1 MKRVF
6 LLAAVAAATLATS
19 CGSSFSRGIDTL
31 SYCVGVNVGMSM
43 RFGMEGMDVDRD
55 IVVNTMEDFYKN
67 GSLEDPKVMEN
78 RQKMMEFQ
86 YGRYMQYLHAKRMQD
101 MVETDRPDTLEPLPA
116 LYDDVFTRESVSEM
130 IGLDFGAMAKG
141 LNEKVDIK
149 TLVMAI
155 DDCQALESVE
165 QADTLLRLSEA
176 QMRDFTQRYVAEQ
189 QRKAQ
194 EEREK
199 AMKEHEKAMKENTEL
214 SAKWLEEV
222 AKEEGVLKTESGLL
236 YRIDRQGSEVMATK
250 DEDVVL
256 VHYEGK
262 TRNGNIFDSSYERNE
277 PISFGLNQVIKGWTE
292 GMKLVGEG
300 GQITLW
306 IPSELAYGER
316 GAGADI
322 GPNEALTF
330 KVELLKV
337 NPEE

>member
-1 MKRVF
+1 
-6 LLAAVAAATLATS
+6 
-19 CGSSFSRGIDTL
+19 
-31 SYCVGVNVGMSM
+31 
-43 RFGMEGMDVDRD
+43 
-55 IVVNTMEDFYKN
+55 
-67 GSLEDPKVMEN
+67 MEN

-101 MVETDRPDTLEPLPA
+101 MVKTDRPDTLEPLPA

-141 LNEKVDIK
+141 LNEEVDIK

-165 QADTLLRLSEA
+165 QADTLLRLSDA

-199 AMKEHEKAMKENTEL
+199 ALKENTEL

-222 AKEEGVLKTESGLL
+222 AKEEGVQKTESGLL
-236 YRIDRQGSEVMATK
+236 YRIDRQGSEVKATK

-330 KVELLKV
+330 KVELLEV

>member
-101 MVETDRPDTLEPLPA
+101 MVKTDRPDTLEPLPA

-199 AMKEHEKAMKENTEL
+199 TLKENTEL

-222 AKEEGVLKTESGLL
+222 AKEEGVQKTESGLL
-236 YRIDRQGSEVMATK
+236 YRIDRQGSEVKATK

>member
-101 MVETDRPDTLEPLPA
+101 MVKTDRPDTLEPLPA

-199 AMKEHEKAMKENTEL
+199 AMKENTEF

-222 AKEEGVLKTESGLL
+222 AKEEGVQKTESGLL
-236 YRIDRQGSEVMATK
+236 YRIDRQGSEVKATK

>member
-1 MKRVF
+1 MFLKMKRVF

-101 MVETDRPDTLEPLPA
+101 MVKTDRPDTLEPLPA

-199 AMKEHEKAMKENTEL
+199 ALKENTEL

-222 AKEEGVLKTESGLL
+222 AKEEGVQKTESGLL
-236 YRIDRQGSEVMATK
+236 YRIDRQGSEVKATK

-330 KVELLKV
+330 KVELLEV

>member
-1 MKRVF
+1 MFLKMKRVF

-101 MVETDRPDTLEPLPA
+101 MVKTDRPDTLEPLPA

-141 LNEKVDIK
+141 LNEEVDIK

-165 QADTLLRLSEA
+165 QADTLLRLSDA

-199 AMKEHEKAMKENTEL
+199 AMKENAEL

-222 AKEEGVLKTESGLL
+222 AKEEGVQKTESGLL
-236 YRIDRQGSEVMATK
+236 YRIDRQGSEVKATK

>member
-6 LLAAVAAATLATS
+6 LLAAVAAAMLATS
-19 CGSSFSRGIDTL
+19 CGSSFSRELDTL
-31 SYCVGVNVGMSM
+31 SYCVGVNVGMTM
-43 RFGMEGMDVDRD
+43 RFGMEDLNVDRD
-55 IVVNTMEDFYKN
+55 IVVNTIEDFYKN
-67 GSLEDPKVMEN
+67 GSLDDPKVMEN
-78 RQKMMEFQ
+78 RRKIMEFQ
-86 YGRYMQYLHAKRMQD
+86 YSRYMQYIQAKRMQD
-101 MVETDRPDTLEPLPA
+101 MVETDRPDTLAPLPA
-116 LYDDVFTRESVSEM
+116 LYDDVFTREAVSEM
-130 IGLDFGAMAKG
+130 VGLDFGAMAKG

-149 TLVMAI
+149 TLIRAI
-155 DDCQALESVE
+155 DECQALESVE

-189 QRKAQ
+189 QRKAE
-194 EEREK
+194 EERQK
-199 AMKEHEKAMKENTEL
+199 TMTENAEL

-222 AKEEGVLKTESGLL
+222 AAEEGVQKCESGLL
-236 YRIDRQGSEVMATK
+236 YRIDRQGSEVKATK
-250 DEDVVL
+250 DEDEVL

-262 TRNGNIFDSSYERNE
+262 TRTGEIFDSSYERQE
-277 PISFGLNQVIKGWTE
+277 PISFPLNGVIKGWTE

-316 GAGADI
+316 GSGAMI

>member
-101 MVETDRPDTLEPLPA
+101 MVKTDRPDTLEPLPA

-155 DDCQALESVE
+155 DDCQALKSVE

-199 AMKEHEKAMKENTEL
+199 AMKENTEF

-222 AKEEGVLKTESGLL
+222 AKEEGVQKTESGLL
-236 YRIDRQGSEVMATK
+236 YRIDRQGSEVKATK

>member
-1 MKRVF
+1 MFITMKRVF
-6 LLAAVAAATLATS
+6 LFAVVVATALATTS
-19 CGSSFSRGIDTL
+19 CGSSFSRELDTL
-31 SYCVGVNVGMSM
+31 SYAVGADLGMNM
-43 RFGMEGMDVDRD
+43 RFGMEEMDVDKD
-55 IVVNTMEDFYKN
+55 IIVENLKDFYKN
-67 GSLEDPKVMEN
+67 GDLESPVLSEN
-78 RQKMMEFQ
+78 QAKMMEFQ

-101 MVETDRPDTLEPLPA
+101 MVKTDRPDTLEPLPA

-141 LNEKVDIK
+141 LNEEVDIK

-165 QADTLLRLSEA
+165 QADTLLRLSDA

-199 AMKEHEKAMKENTEL
+199 AAKENSEL

-222 AKEEGVLKTESGLL
+222 ALMEGVQKTESGLL
-236 YRIDRQGSEVMATK
+236 YRIDRQGSDVKATK
-250 DEDVVL
+250 DEDKVL

-262 TRNGNIFDSSYERNE
+262 TRTDKVFDSSYEREE
-277 PISFGLNQVIKGWTE
+277 PISFGLNQVIKGWTV

-330 KVELLKV
+330 KVELLEV

>member
-1 MKRVF
+1 MKRVLMF
-6 LLAAVAAATLATS
+6 AALSAATLATS
-19 CGSSFSRGIDTL
+19 CGSNNSRELDTL

-86 YGRYMQYLHAKRMQD
+86 YGRYMQYIHAKRMQD

-165 QADTLLRLSEA
+165 QADTLLRLSDA

-199 AMKEHEKAMKENTEL
+199 AMKENTEL

-222 AKEEGVLKTESGLL
+222 AKEEGVQKTESGLL
-236 YRIDRQGSEVMATK
+236 YRIDRQGSEVKATK

>member
-1 MKRVF
+1 MKRVLMF
-6 LLAAVAAATLATS
+6 AALSAATLATS
-19 CGSSFSRGIDTL
+19 CGSNNSRELDTL

-86 YGRYMQYLHAKRMQD
+86 YGRYMQYIHAKRMQD
-101 MVETDRPDTLEPLPA
+101 MVKTDRPDTLEPLPA

-165 QADTLLRLSEA
+165 QADTLLRLSDS

-199 AMKEHEKAMKENTEL
+199 TMKENTEL

-222 AKEEGVLKTESGLL
+222 AKEEGVQKTESGLL
-236 YRIDRQGSEVMATK
+236 YRIDRQGSDVQATK

>member
-1 MKRVF
+1 MFLKMKRVF

-101 MVETDRPDTLEPLPA
+101 MVKTDRPDTLEPLPA

-199 AMKEHEKAMKENTEL
+199 AMKENTEL

-222 AKEEGVLKTESGLL
+222 AKEEGVQKTESGLL
-236 YRIDRQGSEVMATK
+236 YRIDRQGSEVKATK

>member
-1 MKRVF
+1 MFLKMKRVF

-101 MVETDRPDTLEPLPA
+101 MVKTDRPDTLEPLPA

-199 AMKEHEKAMKENTEL
+199 ALKENTEL
-214 SAKWLEEV
+214 PAKWLEEV
-222 AKEEGVLKTESGLL
+222 AKEEGVQKTESGLL
-236 YRIDRQGSEVMATK
+236 YRIDRQGSEVKATK

-330 KVELLKV
+330 KVELLEV

>member
-1 MKRVF
+1 MFITMKRVF
-6 LLAAVAAATLATS
+6 LFAVVVATALANTS
-19 CGSSFSRGIDTL
+19 CGSSFSRELDTL
-31 SYCVGVNVGMSM
+31 SYAVGADLGMNM
-43 RFGMEGMDVDRD
+43 RFGMEEMDVDKD
-55 IVVNTMEDFYKN
+55 IIVENLKDFYKN
-67 GSLEDPKVMEN
+67 GDLESPVLSEN
-78 RQKMMEFQ
+78 QAKMMEFQ
-86 YGRYMQYLHAKRMQD
+86 YGRFMPYIRAKRMQE
-101 MVETDRPDTLEPLPA
+101 MIETDRPDTLEPLPA
-116 LYDDVFTRESVSEM
+116 LYDEQFTRESVSKM
-130 IGLDFGAMAKG
+130 FGVGFGAALKG
-141 LNEKVDIK
+141 LEGDVDLK
-149 TLVMAI
+149 TVVKAI
-155 DDCQALESVE
+155 EECQALESVE
-165 QADTLLRLSEA
+165 QADTVLRLSQT
-176 QMRDFTQRYVAEQ
+176 QMREFFGRYAQEM

-199 AMKEHEKAMKENTEL
+199 AAKENSEL

-222 AKEEGVLKTESGLL
+222 ALMEGVQKTESGLL
-236 YRIDRQGSEVMATK
+236 YRIDRQGSEVKATK

-292 GMKLVGEG
+292 GMKLIGEG

-306 IPSELAYGER
+306 IPAELAYGER

>member
-1 MKRVF
+1 MFLKMKRVF

-101 MVETDRPDTLEPLPA
+101 MVKTDRPDTLEPLPA

-199 AMKEHEKAMKENTEL
+199 TMKENTEL

-222 AKEEGVLKTESGLL
+222 AKEEGVQKTESGLL

-292 GMKLVGEG
+292 GMNLVGEG